1 MVWPWSLSPLTQR
14 PNFAPVK
21 DASGPFAETITIGPD
36 AIAENR
42 SRPCRELNYHR
53 TPNHRR
59 HRSRF
64 GEGLHCRDAN
74 MAAQTRAIPPL
85 FSRRPANPELQ
96 PALAIALETA
106 KVRIR
111 SGAAASQQKCCS
123 IPVTRFSN
131 SLGANDEYF
140 RENHGRDL
148 RHQGRRRAGRGR
160 YGHEHW
166 IVFWIGGAGTNR
178 RCRSHRGQSGRR
190 QG

>member
-1 MVWPWSLSPLTQR
+1 MMAWLGTALKSSQPKRSASCRSESWIVRMTGPG
-14 PNFAPVK
+14 
-21 DASGPFAETITIGPD
+21 DAV
-36 AIAENR
+36 
-42 SRPCRELNYHR
+42 L
-53 TPNHRR
+53 PNHRR

-74 MAAQTRAIPPL
+74 MAAQTRARYSATIWPPARL
-85 FSRRPANPELQ
+85 IRNFVLHWQLHLRWLRFA
-96 PALAIALETA
+96 A
-106 KVRIR
+106 IR

-148 RHQGRRRAGRGR
+148 RHQGRSRAGRRR

-166 IVFWIGGAGTNR
+166 IVFWIGGA
-178 RCRSHRGQSGRR
+178 
-190 QG
+190 